1 MEGNIGFEFPEVK
14 KLPLW
19 GKGFVKWFCGL
30 VKWFWLFSWIIG
42 LGWNSPGCFEL
53 GSLYIEKK
61 KLIKNHIQ
69 QIKKSLIFY
78 KKVNYK

>member
-53 GSLYIEKK
+53 GSL
-61 KLIKNHIQ
+61 
-69 QIKKSLIFY
+69 
-78 KKVNYK
+78 